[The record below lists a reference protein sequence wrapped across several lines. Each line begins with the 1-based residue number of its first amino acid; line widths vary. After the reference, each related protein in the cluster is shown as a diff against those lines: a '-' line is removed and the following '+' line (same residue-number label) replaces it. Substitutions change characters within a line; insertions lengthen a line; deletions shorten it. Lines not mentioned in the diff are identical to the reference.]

1 VANRTAAC
9 GIGAIEHLQREY
21 RLIAE
26 EIAGRLNLARSTVA
40 AWLTRR
46 VLGRLT
52 ALEPKEPSQ
61 RYQRQYPGEL
71 IHPDFK

>member
-9 GIGAIEHLQREY
+9 RVGAIEHLQREY

-26 EIAGRLNLARSTVA
+26 EIAGKPNLARSIVA
-40 AWLTRR
+40 AWLPRR

-52 ALEPKEPSQ
+52 ALESNEPSQ
-61 RYQRQYPGEL
+61 RYQHQ
-71 IHPDFK
+71 